1 MGTVKKEKIVEQIY
15 DNCNLYN
22 FPQNGYPSR
31 RRSLVDD
38 ARFESLVVKQTKQL
52 VLEEARSKANG
63 KSRLSLRH
71 SFPTN
76 FQHFPFFQEWIETLQ
91 RNEKLAKK
99 QAIFHKFSTN
109 FPQFSTIFLSIYK
122 KKKIV
127 IILLK
132 KQFNFPIEKK
142 KKKISSL
149 FPGIFLEFSPNFPEI
164 L

>member
-71 SFPTN
+71 NFPTN

-109 FPQFSTIFLSIYK
+109 FPQIFL
-122 KKKIV
+122 
-127 IILLK
+127 
-132 KQFNFPIEKK
+132 NFPQ
-142 KKKISSL
+142 
-149 FPGIFLEFSPNFPEI
+149 FSFQFIKNRK
-164 L
+164 LL